1 MIIKKIE
8 LEKELKEKRDEI
20 LDLETKLKNSELST
34 EEKDDDNKKLKE
46 PTEIY
51 DDMIKEKSYDSHGFD
66 KDSFSKYT
74 DRRYDPNGFNKD
86 GFYKDTNNK

>member
-8 LEKELKEKRDEI
+8 LEKELKEKRGEI

-34 EEKDDDNKKLKE
+34 EGKDDDNKKLKE

-51 DDMIKEKSYDSHGFD
+51 DDMVKEKSYDSHGFD
-66 KDSFSKYT
+66 KDGFSW
-74 DRRYDPNGFNKD
+74 FL
-86 GFYKDTNNK
+86 